1 MPDSQPSHPAIAPF
15 QEDRETISSRAGS
28 AEPETVR
35 AEKTTA
41 RKYSGILCVLIF
53 AGTSAYVFRGAWNL
67 FNTIDG
73 ADIVIGFPLFVQKW
87 TYLLFV
93 PQWYPHFLA
102 GIAQQ
107 FQFLSHSLPLMLVLP
122 PHRFYGFLFM
132 LDTFLAGA
140 FMFAFLRDRGIGYFG
155 AIVGGLAFQLSSGLL
170 TSAAQGFAWKFDTV
184 CWIPLFLLFFLR
196 ILDDR
201 PQKLKNSIFA
211 GAALG
216 LQFLGGEIQLAY
228 YVCLL
233 ALAYFVVHAIY
244 TLWNVRLSGS
254 FASGLKAVR
263 TRFLWAALA
272 VIIGVVFAA
281 EILFSYASYAGRN
294 ENVGVQTEQDN
305 WQFATEFS
313 FPPKEMPTLLFSGNA
328 FGSGV
333 QLNRGQIIFR
343 NSDDY
348 LGIAV
353 LLFAF
358 LGLFSNTRQ
367 KWFFACAAGLALLIS
382 FGKYFPPPYRLIYL
396 LPAMKGLRNPH
407 KWLFITSLCISTLAG
422 MGADAWKNEPS
433 SRNRKTATI
442 IISFVFVACLFA
454 AAAFL
459 FRNRIS
465 TIIDSSSLAL
475 HVGNLLLVAGI
486 CILARTKGLDRMAAG
501 RFALAGAIV
510 ALLAMDLIGNA
521 EKYISYNDYR
531 NPYVE
536 DKLVQ
541 WLGEQPGPFRVKLW
555 SESPY
560 LREVVTKVLPY
571 EEIDSVDVIMSRRPK
586 RYSDIFQELRENRLS
601 LEKFFQLFN
610 VKYILSAAAIQNI
623 TVPLKQVVTFQ
634 PEGLPT
640 LACYVYEFEDF
651 LARAYLAENYKVVPA
666 DTVLSTISDPN
677 VDLRKTVILEKVP
690 ALAAGLS
697 AEPLEWNIDEFSTSP
712 HLVRMRIE
720 TNRSAMLVLNDLF
733 DADWHAYVD
742 GQETQMLR
750 ANYLMR
756 TVAVPEGT
764 HIVSFKY
771 KPSVF
776 GFALT
781 LGGWTFLALFIP
793 LSILFK
799 FYKRTGESTKS
810 HVARSP

>member
-1 MPDSQPSHPAIAPF
+1 MSDSQPSRPAIVPF
-15 QEDRETISSRAGS
+15 PEDEETSSSQPQSAKTETVQVEEAISSKCLG
-28 AEPETVR
+28 V
-35 AEKTTA
+35 
-41 RKYSGILCVLIF
+41 LCVLIF
-53 AGTSAYVFRGAWNL
+53 VGTSAFVFRGAWNPS
-67 FNTIDG
+67 NTIEG
-73 ADIVIGFPLFVQKW
+73 ADIVLGFPMFVQKW
-87 TYLLFV
+87 THLLFV
-93 PQWYPHFLA
+93 PRWYPYFLA

-107 FQFLSHSLPLMLVLP
+107 FQFLSHSLPLMLALP

-140 FMFAFLRDRGIGYFG
+140 FMFAFLRDRRIGYFG

-184 CWIPLFLLFFLR
+184 CWVPLFLLFFLR
-196 ILDDR
+196 ILNDR

-216 LQFLGGEIQLAY
+216 MQFLGGEIQLAY

-233 ALAYFVVHAIY
+233 AFAYFVVHTIY
-244 TLWNVRLSGS
+244 SLWNARVFGS
-254 FASGLKAVR
+254 LAPELKAVR
-263 TRFLWAALA
+263 TRLLWAALA
-272 VIIGVVFAA
+272 VMVSAIFSA
-281 EILFSYASYAGRN
+281 EILSSYVSYAGRN

-305 WQFATEFS
+305 WRFATEFS
-313 FPPKEMPTLLFSGNA
+313 FPPKETPSLFFTGSA

-358 LGLFSNTRQ
+358 LGLFSNRRQ

-407 KWLFITSLCISTLAG
+407 KWLFITSLCISILAG

-433 SRNRKTATI
+433 TRNRKMATI

-454 AAAFL
+454 TAAFL

-465 TIIDSSSLAL
+465 TVIDSSSLAL

-486 CILARTKGLDRMAAG
+486 CILARTKGISRMAAG
-501 RFALAGAIV
+501 RFALAGAVV
-510 ALLAMDLIGNA
+510 ALLAIDLIGNA

-531 NPYVE
+531 NLYVE

-541 WLGEQPGPFRVKLW
+541 WIGEQTGPFRVKLW

-571 EEIDSVDVIMSRRPK
+571 KEIDSVDVIMSRRPR
-586 RYSDIFQELRENRLS
+586 RYSDVFQALRENRLP

-610 VKYILSAAAIQNI
+610 VKYILSAAAIQNVSI
-623 TVPLKQVVTFQ
+623 PLNEVVTFQ

-640 LACYVYEFEDF
+640 LTCYVYECGNS
-651 LARAYLAENYKVVPA
+651 LARAYLAENYEVVAA
-666 DTVLSTISDPN
+666 DKVLSTMGDPN
-677 VDLRKTVILEKVP
+677 VDLRKTVILEEDP
-690 ALAAGLS
+690 ALAAGMS
-697 AEPLEWNIDEFSTSP
+697 AKPLEWNIDAFSTSP
-712 HLVRMRIE
+712 HRVGMRIE
-720 TNRSAMLVLNDLF
+720 TSRTAMLVLDDLF
-733 DADWHAYVD
+733 DEHWHAYVD
-742 GQETQMLR
+742 GEEATMLR

-756 TVAVPEGT
+756 AVAVPEGM
-764 HIVSFKY
+764 HFVSFRY
-771 KPSVF
+771 KPPVF

-781 LGGWTFLALFIP
+781 LVGWIFLALFI
-793 LSILFK
+793 LSVILFK
-799 FYKRTGESTKS
+799 FFKS
-810 HVARSP
+810 GGNAKSSVKFTP